1 MTETWNDAAYRLFK
15 THDVRQVTY
24 VPDGGLK
31 SLINDLIA
39 DNDIETVPVT
49 TEEEG
54 IALSAGAWLGGQRA
68 VVMMQSSG
76 VGNTINA
83 IASITMTCR
92 FPLVMI
98 VTMRGDYGEANP
110 WQIPMGQATPK
121 VLSEIGMR
129 VFQVDTIED
138 AHDALDAGMT
148 MAYEASAPVAILVS
162 QRLIGA
168 KPFRS
173 DPKLLAAEAAS

>member
-1 MTETWNDAAYRLFK
+1 M
-15 THDVRQVTY
+15 
-24 VPDGGLK
+24 K

-49 TEEEG
+49 TEEEA

-110 WQIPMGQATPK
+110 WQIPMGQATP
-121 VLSEIGMR
+121 
-129 VFQVDTIED
+129 Q
-138 AHDALDAGMT
+138 
-148 MAYEASAPVAILVS
+148 
-162 QRLIGA
+162 GA
-168 KPFRS
+168 
-173 DPKLLAAEAAS
+173 

>member
-15 THDVRQVTY
+15 AQGVQQVAY

-49 TEEEG
+49 TEEEA

-76 VGNTINA
+76 FGNTINA

-121 VLSEIGMR
+121 VLEDIGMK
-129 VFQVDTIED
+129 VIPVETVAD
-138 AHDALDAGMT
+138 AQDALAAGMT
-148 MAYEASAPVAILVS
+148 MAYESSAPVAILVS

-173 DPKLLAAEAAS
+173 DPPFGQGAA

>member
-15 THDVRQVTY
+15 AQGVQQVAY

-39 DNDIETVPVT
+39 DNDIESVPVT
-49 TEEEG
+49 TEEEA

-121 VLSEIGMR
+121 VLEDIGMK
-129 VFQVDTIED
+129 VFPVETVAD
-138 AHDALDAGMT
+138 AQDALAAGMT
-148 MAYEASAPVAILVS
+148 MAYESSAPVAILVS

-173 DPKLLAAEAAS
+173 DPPFGQGAA